1 MPLFL
6 PLLLAAVVST
16 SEQAVF
22 TCTVGDRT
30 AVVAQRGRTLVYR
43 SLRRGKLE
51 LEILGG
57 RSAREGFSGGGE
69 LQAIFESGPWTYVVY
84 ERTVRTSFT
93 GANDPDFEAGVA
105 VLRGGRVISRRHCD
119 EGRAQ
124 FTQQLDGTPKA
135 PFVEH

>member
-16 SEQAVF
+16 PEQAVF

-30 AVVAQRGRTLVYR
+30 AVVAQRGRALVYR

-93 GANDPDFEAGVA
+93 GANDPNFEAGVA